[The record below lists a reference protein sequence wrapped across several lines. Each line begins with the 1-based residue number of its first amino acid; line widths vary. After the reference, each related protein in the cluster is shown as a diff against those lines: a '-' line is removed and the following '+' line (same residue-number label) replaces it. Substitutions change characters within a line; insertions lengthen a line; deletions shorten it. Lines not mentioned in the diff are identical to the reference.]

1 MKPLKSYLAWV
12 AVTLAVAG
20 ATTACQDDID
30 DPIIDAPVA
39 KDQPNTSILELKTKY
54 WNDATNYIDTI
65 GTRDDGSHYVI
76 SGRVVSSDEAGNV
89 FKSLVIQ
96 DGTAALSLSINSYN
110 LYLKYRRGQ
119 EIVLDVTGMYIGK
132 YNGLIQLGQPEWY
145 ENGGAWEASFM
156 SPEYFTAHAQLN
168 GFPDTSKLDT
178 LVVNSFSELPTDPA
192 GLIKWQSQLV
202 RFNNV
207 SFANGGKATFSEH
220 KSNVNQS
227 LVDAEGSS
235 INVRTS
241 GYSNFWNKTLPEG
254 HGDVVAILSYYG
266 TSGWQLILNDYEGC
280 MNFGNPTVP
289 EGSQSKPWSVD
300 KAIEIEKAGTEKSG
314 WVSGYIV
321 GAVGP
326 EVTEVKSNDD
336 IEWKA
341 DPLLSN
347 TLVIGQTADTKDI
360 AHALVIELP
369 DGSKLQTLGNLVDN
383 PGNYGKQIALRGTLA
398 KAMGTFGITG
408 NNGTT
413 NEFSIEGLNPG
424 GEGIPEGTGVKESPY
439 NCAQVIAG
447 VSGNAWV
454 KGYIVGWA
462 DVSAAPYAINAETAH
477 FDASATMATNILVAS
492 SADVKDVSKCIGVQ
506 LPTGEI
512 RSALN
517 LQANP
522 GNLGKSLQIKGDIM
536 KYCGV
541 PGIKNATA
549 YKLEGGSTPTPTP
562 TDPVASINENFDA
575 SSSIPAGWT
584 QKQVAGDKAWY
595 VPSFNGNNY
604 AAMTGFKGNGPFD
617 QWLISP
623 AIDMSKVSN
632 KVLTF
637 DTQVNGYGSTQSA
650 LKVFVLTAADPT
662 TAKTTQLNPTLATAP
677 ASGYSDWANSGE
689 LDLSA
694 FSGIIYI
701 GFEYTSPVADNYA
714 TWCVDNVKLNA
725 EGGSTPDPTPT
736 PTPSGDFKGDF
747 NSFNNGQ
754 PQSKY
759 GTYTN
764 NTGWTAT
771 NAIILGGGEND
782 ANPIFKFIGAAGTLA
797 PTLNGK
803 TSAPGSLVSPALTGS
818 IKTLTF
824 KYGFAF
830 PESKCQFTVNVKD
843 AAGNVIKSEVV
854 TLDKIEKA
862 KAYDFSLDVNYNGN
876 FTIEIINNCYSQ
888 IADKNKDRV
897 SIWNLTW
904 TE

>member
-241 GYSNFWNKTLPEG
+241 GYSNFWDKTLPEG

-347 TLVIGQTADTKDI
+347 ILVIGQTADTKDI

-383 PGNYGKQIALRGTLA
+383 PGNYGKQIALHGTLA

-424 GEGIPEGTGVKESPY
+424 GEGIP
-439 NCAQVIAG
+439 
-447 VSGNAWV
+447 
-454 KGYIVGWA
+454 
-462 DVSAAPYAINAETAH
+462 
-477 FDASATMATNILVAS
+477 
-492 SADVKDVSKCIGVQ
+492 
-506 LPTGEI
+506 
-512 RSALN
+512 
-517 LQANP
+517 
-522 GNLGKSLQIKGDIM
+522 
-536 KYCGV
+536 
-541 PGIKNATA
+541 
-549 YKLEGGSTPTPTP
+549 
-562 TDPVASINENFDA
+562 
-575 SSSIPAGWT
+575 
-584 QKQVAGDKAWY
+584 
-595 VPSFNGNNY
+595 
-604 AAMTGFKGNGPFD
+604 
-617 QWLISP
+617 
-623 AIDMSKVSN
+623 
-632 KVLTF
+632 
-637 DTQVNGYGSTQSA
+637 
-650 LKVFVLTAADPT
+650 
-662 TAKTTQLNPTLATAP
+662 
-677 ASGYSDWANSGE
+677 
-689 LDLSA
+689 
-694 FSGIIYI
+694 
-701 GFEYTSPVADNYA
+701 
-714 TWCVDNVKLNA
+714 
-725 EGGSTPDPTPT
+725 DPTPT

-754 PQSKY
+754 PLSKPY

-771 NAIILGGGEND
+771 NAIILGGGETD
-782 ANPIFKFIGAAGTLA
+782 ANPIFTFIGAAGTLA

-830 PESKCQFTVNVKD
+830 NESKCQFTVNVKD

-854 TLDKIEKA
+854 TLDTITKQNV
-862 KAYDFSLDVNYNGN
+862 YNFSLDVNYNGT

-888 IADKNKDRV
+888 LDANKDRV
-897 SIWNLTW
+897 SIWDLTW

>member
-1 MKPLKSYLAWV
+1 MLHSKQTNKQYEKIIKRLCL
-12 AVTLAVAG
+12 LLLLL
-20 ATTACQDDID
+20 TA
-30 DPIIDAPVA
+30 
-39 KDQPNTSILELKTKY
+39 IL
-54 WNDATNYIDTI
+54 
-65 GTRDDGSHYVI
+65 
-76 SGRVVSSDEAGNV
+76 
-89 FKSLVIQ
+89 
-96 DGTAALSLSINSYN
+96 
-110 LYLKYRRGQ
+110 
-119 EIVLDVTGMYIGK
+119 
-132 YNGLIQLGQPEWY
+132 
-145 ENGGAWEASFM
+145 
-156 SPEYFTAHAQLN
+156 TAHA
-168 GFPDTSKLDT
+168 
-178 LVVNSFSELPTDPA
+178 
-192 GLIKWQSQLV
+192 
-202 RFNNV
+202 
-207 SFANGGKATFSEH
+207 
-220 KSNVNQS
+220 
-227 LVDAEGSS
+227 
-235 INVRTS
+235 
-241 GYSNFWNKTLPEG
+241 
-254 HGDVVAILSYYG
+254 
-266 TSGWQLILNDYEGC
+266 
-280 MNFGNPTVP
+280 
-289 EGSQSKPWSVD
+289 
-300 KAIEIEKAGTEKSG
+300 
-314 WVSGYIV
+314 
-321 GAVGP
+321 
-326 EVTEVKSNDD
+326 
-336 IEWKA
+336 
-341 DPLLSN
+341 
-347 TLVIGQTADTKDI
+347 
-360 AHALVIELP
+360 
-369 DGSKLQTLGNLVDN
+369 
-383 PGNYGKQIALRGTLA
+383 
-398 KAMGTFGITG
+398 
-408 NNGTT
+408 
-413 NEFSIEGLNPG
+413 
-424 GEGIPEGTGVKESPY
+424 
-439 NCAQVIAG
+439 
-447 VSGNAWV
+447 
-454 KGYIVGWA
+454 
-462 DVSAAPYAINAETAH
+462 
-477 FDASATMATNILVAS
+477 
-492 SADVKDVSKCIGVQ
+492 
-506 LPTGEI
+506 
-512 RSALN
+512 
-517 LQANP
+517 
-522 GNLGKSLQIKGDIM
+522 
-536 KYCGV
+536 
-541 PGIKNATA
+541 
-549 YKLEGGSTPTPTP
+549 
-562 TDPVASINENFDA
+562 DPVASINENFDA

-623 AIDMSKVSN
+623 AIDMSKVSK

-677 ASGYSDWANSGE
+677 ATGYSDWANSGE

-754 PQSKY
+754 PQSKPY
-759 GTYTN
+759 GRYTN

-830 PESKCQFTVNVKD
+830 NESKCQFTVNVKD

-888 IADKNKDRV
+888 LDANKDRV
-897 SIWNLTW
+897 SIWDLTW